1 MGKGER
7 VKGKGGS
14 GGAGGRCIRPFV
26 PRLPRAFALAPR
38 PSLREGGWTL
48 IELVITMTVLVI
60 LSLGVI
66 PMVKTAVKRQR
77 EQQLRDS
84 LREMRE
90 AIKEF
95 HRDALNSPYLDQI
108 PGAPPGAP
116 PPQQQVVPGQP
127 GQPGQPGATAVPPD
141 PRSKVAIADKTL
153 FGVDNPDRYPPK
165 LETLVEGVSVAPRQ
179 LPLPGADG
187 KLPELGSGGVLATK
201 KKVYLRKIPID
212 PMTGKADWGIR
223 SSYDSPDSGSWGG
236 ENVFDVYSKSQDT
249 ALNGQKYSDW

>member
-1 MGKGER
+1 MWQGEGR
-7 VKGKGGS
+7 QVKGSFRRHGVRLS
-14 GGAGGRCIRPFV
+14 HPFALV
-26 PRLPRAFALAPR
+26 PRR
-38 PSLREGGWTL
+38 SSQGGWTL
-48 IELVITMTVLVI
+48 IELVITMTVLAV
-60 LSLGVI
+60 LSMGVI

-77 EQQLRDS
+77 EQQLRGS

-95 HRDALNSPYLDQI
+95 HRDALNSPYLDQV
-108 PGAPPGAP
+108 PGAPPAP
-116 PPQQQVVPGQP
+116 PAPPVPGQP
-127 GQPGQPGATAVPPD
+127 QQPGVAAVPPD

-153 FGVDNPDRYPPK
+153 FGVDNPDRFPPK
-165 LETLVEGVSVAPRQ
+165 LETLVEGVSVAARAQPI
-179 LPLPGADG
+179 PGADG

-201 KKVYLRKIPID
+201 KKVYLRKIPVD
-212 PMTGKADWGIR
+212 PMTGKPDWGMR

>member
-1 MGKGER
+1 MGKGE
-7 VKGKGGS
+7 GS
-14 GGAGGRCIRPFV
+14 KLRGWTRRFAVGV
-26 PRLPRAFALAPR
+26 PRAFALAPR
-38 PSLREGGWTL
+38 RAEGGWTL
-48 IELVITMTVLVI
+48 IELVITLTVLAI

-66 PMVKTAVKRQR
+66 PMVKTAVKRQH

-90 AIKEF
+90 AIKQF
-95 HRDALNSPYLDQI
+95 NHDALNSPYLDQPA
-108 PGAPPGAP
+108 PGTPAP
-116 PPQQQVVPGQP
+116 VVPGQP
-127 GQPGQPGATAVPPD
+127 APGAAGVPPD

-153 FGVDNPDRYPPK
+153 FGVDNPDRFPPK

-179 LPLPGADG
+179 PPIPGAGADG

-201 KKVYLRKIPID
+201 KKIYLRKIPVD
-212 PMTGKADWGIR
+212 PMTGKAEWGMR

>member
-1 MGKGER
+1 MSSSRANASR
-7 VKGKGGS
+7 V
-14 GGAGGRCIRPFV
+14 R
-26 PRLPRAFALAPR
+26 RAFALAPR
-38 PSLREGGWTL
+38 RSQGGWTL

-108 PGAPPGAP
+108 PGAPAGQTGQPGG
-116 PPQQQVVPGQP
+116 QVVPGQQ
-127 GQPGQPGATAVPPD
+127 GQPGQQVGGAVPPD

-153 FGVDNPDRYPPK
+153 FAVENPDRYPPK
-165 LETLVEGVSVAPRQ
+165 LETMVEGVSVAPRQ
-179 LPLPGADG
+179 QPIPGADG

-201 KKVYLRKIPID
+201 KKVYLRKIPVD
-212 PMTGKADWGIR
+212 PMTGKAEWGLR

>member
-1 MGKGER
+1 MGKGEDIK
-7 VKGKGGS
+7 VKGLTS
-14 GGAGGRCIRPFV
+14 RLAV
-26 PRLPRAFALAPR
+26 RLPRAFALAPR
-38 PSLREGGWTL
+38 RSEGGWTL
-48 IELVITMTVLVI
+48 IELVITMTVLAI
-60 LSLGVI
+60 LSMGVI

-90 AIKEF
+90 AIKQF
-95 HRDALNSPYLDQI
+95 NRDALNSPYLDQA
-108 PGAPPGAP
+108 PLGGAPAGGTP
-116 PPQQQVVPGQP
+116 VVPGQP
-127 GQPGQPGATAVPPD
+127 AAPGGAVGVPPD

-153 FGVDNPDRYPPK
+153 FGVDNPDRFPPK

-179 LPLPGADG
+179 PPLPGASADG

-201 KKVYLRKIPID
+201 TKIYLRKIPVD
-212 PMTGKADWGIR
+212 PMTGKAEWGMR

>member
-1 MGKGER
+1 MRKGEASRLRSGTRRFAVR
-7 VKGKGGS
+7 VQ
-14 GGAGGRCIRPFV
+14 
-26 PRLPRAFALAPR
+26 RALALAPR
-38 PSLREGGWTL
+38 RSSQGGWTL
-48 IELVITMTVLVI
+48 IELVITMTVLAI
-60 LSLGVI
+60 LSMGVI

-95 HRDALNSPYLDQI
+95 HRDALNSPYLDQA
-108 PGAPPGAP
+108 PGAGLPVAGAP
-116 PPQQQVVPGQP
+116 APGLPGNPPPPPVGV
-127 GQPGQPGATAVPPD
+127 AAVPPD
-141 PRSKVAIADKTL
+141 PRTRVAIADKTL

-165 LETLVEGVSVAPRQ
+165 LETLVEGVSVVARVQPI
-179 LPLPGADG
+179 PGGGPDG
-187 KLPELGSGGVLATK
+187 KLPELNSGGLLATK

-212 PMTGKADWGIR
+212 PMTGKAEWGIR

-236 ENVFDVYSKSQDT
+236 ENVFDVYSKSPDT